1 MLMAFAL
8 VAASVSCADDLPEL
22 QEELNLTRC
31 LVPTELSAKISNG
44 QDVQFNWTKSKGAT
58 LFVLELYNDENMT
71 DLFESFNI
79 TLDELPYSLT
89 LEADKT
95 FYGRVK
101 AVDETGVLQ
110 DSKWAEFE
118 KAIQTTAVKP
128 NMFLEFVAK
137 TSESVTVKW
146 EATDNELERIEW
158 AVGETVEQRALT
170 TEEIAAGQAV
180 VTGLKPATS
189 YTVSIWFKSANRG
202 EVVALTDPNLD
213 GYTQVADLASLQSA
227 LAAKAPKIF
236 VKLAEVP
243 YELGAYD
250 LTAGVEMVGEQGV
263 DGSRPVIYGEF
274 HIADGYD
281 GKAIRFETVELN
293 GQSEKFGFALQLKNG
308 GTTDK
313 TVESILFKNCN
324 ITGYSKGLFYEW
336 GKTLTTDRL
345 AWDGCVIW
353 EVNKTHEVG
362 GDGIDFR
369 GASNIK
375 SLEVINSTI
384 YNGFRT
390 FLRIDANPVIGDL
403 KVENNTF
410 MKVSYNAGNANTNN
424 SGMMGIKGKPTSS
437 ATFKN
442 NLVINMPDGCGL
454 TRKAGTNLTPAETGM
469 VFSNNHF
476 YNVGTTFFSDTDA
489 ADQNNKVSQAEAL
502 AGGGSILSTD
512 PCYNAKGGVFN
523 LTNAEL
529 ISAKVG
535 APQWQVTFVE
545 KEEDLTLACLEGAH
559 TWDFS
564 DAKYFTGTIEKHMV
578 RDYLYMGAKDVKLAV
593 DGGAINFSAASVTK
607 KNVPSDGYVAFKV
620 AQPGSVYINA
630 TDPEGL
636 GNHLVV
642 AVGPVDGSS
651 AVIKGGAVANV
662 HNTTNQK
669 ILISDIT
676 EESLVYVYATGPIGL
691 SALAWALDL
700 KQVNTA
706 LDAPVPTVDVESF
719 TAGEGTD
726 INVTWE
732 PVENAGSYSV
742 VFMGKTYAV
751 EATDAPVYVVE
762 AKTTGMLEAGSYKV
776 DVYANPAE
784 GDIYNTMSNAG
795 STAFAVLPKASA
807 GDSELFVVK
816 DSESLLAAIDAGKTE
831 IYLAEGSYDI
841 GKQLTVIAPLA
852 LIGQGTVNVNGAFVL
867 SGEVGTFKVSNIN
880 FTDAEGAGCFITLP
894 EDGVTATEV
903 VVENAVLDGF
913 SKSVIYGNYATANI
927 DKVVIDGVQTKNWG
941 TGQGIFDFRKGTY
954 GSIIIRNSTIT
965 GGRDLLRLDSACAT
979 GEVLVM
985 HNTLDAVNNG
995 VNGNGLLYVRASVA
1009 DYKAVGNLFLN
1020 QTAETKNSLSKTSGV
1035 AVPYMAK
1042 NFFYN
1047 CADVFFSGLITK
1059 EIATGNNGVILE
1071 TDPVKDSA
1079 NGDYTL
1085 TSALA
1090 MSCRV
1095 GAPKWNPSYAA
1106 GDDTCFTVTSA
1117 DEFQAAIDAGKT
1129 DIKFAVSGSPYD
1141 LTASNIEIK
1150 ANMHI
1155 NGEAANGEYPVI
1167 KIKQIDLLAGVESLV
1182 FENLAVEGDGSN
1194 NIFNVKEAIAAKQIV
1209 IRNNKI
1215 SKAGK
1220 SLYYDSV
1227 GGAVTSLV
1235 IRNNVMTEL
1244 GGGQGT
1250 IDIRKGSYVNVSVE
1264 NNTVVGG
1271 RDFIRADKTTV
1282 TGGINIDNNTFDG
1295 VTLNHGNGMFHV
1307 RAAEIDFF
1315 VRRNL
1320 FLNENGE
1327 NNLLAK
1333 AGDQVPVMAGNFY
1346 YNCTSETFYAGAI
1359 DQATATGNGGV
1370 ILTADPVK
1378 DAVNGDYT
1386 LVDALCLSSNVG
1398 AARWNPN
1405 AGRVTTEMTVS
1416 NLEELITALDAG
1428 KTTISL
1434 NAGTYDFTAAPE
1446 TATSFSSGVLT
1457 INTPLV
1463 LKGISKAGVKP
1474 VIVGSI
1480 KFTEGVTSFTAQGLA
1495 FNGNE
1500 QAIGNAF
1507 EVGGA
1512 LAATNIII
1520 RDCEIYAYKKSLFY
1534 GNAEGTV
1541 DNLTFNRLLVHDM
1554 GTGQGMID
1562 IRKKLYAAVVI
1573 ENSTFYDGGRD
1584 FIRLDGNGTTTVK
1597 SASIRNNTF
1606 SAVSI
1611 DASNSILYVRSADLA
1626 ANYVVE
1632 NNLFLNETGEKTIL
1646 AKAGTQVPVMKNN
1659 WFYNC
1664 TSAAFWTGTIDQ
1676 ATATANG
1683 GVVVEADPCTDSA
1696 NGSFKLADANL
1707 KNAKVGD
1714 PRWW

>member
-1 MLMAFAL
+1 MAMAFAL
-8 VAASVSCADDLPEL
+8 VVSAVSCADDIPEL
-22 QEELNLTRC
+22 QEELALTRC

-44 QDVQFNWTKSKGAT
+44 QDVQFNWVKAKGAT
-58 LFVLELYNDENMT
+58 LFVLELHNDEAMT

-79 TLDELPYSLT
+79 APEDLPFKIS

-95 FYGRVK
+95 FYARVK
-101 AVDETGVLQ
+101 AVDENGVLQ

-118 KAIQTTAVKP
+118 DPIQTTAVKP
-128 NMFLEFVAK
+128 NMFLEFTAK
-137 TSESVTVKW
+137 TSESVTVTW
-146 EATDNELERIEW
+146 EATDSELERIEW
-158 AVGETVEQRALT
+158 AAGETVEKRDLT
-170 TEEIAAGQAV
+170 AEEIAAGQAT

-202 EVVALTDPNLD
+202 EVVALTDPDLE
-213 GYTQVADLASLQSA
+213 GYTRVADAAALKSA
-227 LAAKAPKIF
+227 LAAKAPMIF
-236 VKLAEVP
+236 VEAAGSP
-243 YELGAYD
+243 YDLGAYD
-250 LTAGVEMVGEQGV
+250 LTAGVEIVGEQGV

-281 GKAIRFETVELN
+281 GKAVRFETVELN
-293 GQSEKFGFALQLKNG
+293 GQAEKYGFAIQLKNG

-324 ITGYSKGLFYEW
+324 ITGFSKGLFYEW

-362 GDGIDFR
+362 GDGIDLR

-375 SLEVINSTI
+375 SLEVINSTV

-410 MKVSYNAGNANTNN
+410 MNVSYNANNANANN
-424 SGMMGIKGKPTSS
+424 SGMMGIKGKPTT

-442 NLVINMPDGCGL
+442 NLILNMPDGCGL
-454 TRKAGTNLTPAETGM
+454 IRKAGTNLTPSGIGL

-476 YNVGTTFFSDTDA
+476 YNVGEKFFSDGDA
-489 ADQNNKVSQAEAL
+489 ADQNNKVSKAEAL
-502 AGGGSILSTD
+502 AGGGSILSAD

-523 LTNAEL
+523 LTNSEL

-535 APQWQVTFVE
+535 APQWQVIFVE
-545 KEEDLTLACLEGAH
+545 KAEDLTLACLEGAH
-559 TWDFS
+559 TWDFN
-564 DAKYFTGTIEKHMV
+564 DARYFTGTIEKHMV
-578 RDYLYMGAKDVKLAV
+578 RDYLYMGAGDVKLAV
-593 DGGAINFSAASVTK
+593 DGGAINFSAATVTK
-607 KNVPSDGYVAFKV
+607 KNVPLDGYVAFKV
-620 AQPGSVYINA
+620 DKPGSVYINA
-630 TDPEGL
+630 VDPEGL

-642 AVGPVDGSS
+642 AVGPVDGS
-651 AVIKGGAVANV
+651 AATIKGGALANA

-676 EESLVYVYATGPIGL
+676 EKSLVYVYASGPIGL

-700 KQVNTA
+700 SQVNTA
-706 LDAPVPTVDVESF
+706 LVAPVPAADVESF

-726 INVTWE
+726 INITWE
-732 PVENAGSYSV
+732 PVPNAGSYSV
-742 VFMGKTYAV
+742 VFNGKTYPV
-751 EATDAPVYVVE
+751 EATEAPAYLVE
-762 AKTTGMLEAGSYKV
+762 AKTTGMLDPGSYKV

-784 GDIYNTMSNAG
+784 GDIYNTMSDPG
-795 STAFAVLPKASA
+795 SVAFAVLPKASA
-807 GDSELFVVK
+807 GDESKLVVS
-816 DSESLLAAIDAGKTE
+816 DSESLLAAIDAGKPE
-831 IYLAEGSYDI
+831 IYLAEGTYDV

-852 LIGQGTVNVNGAFVL
+852 LIGQGTVNVNGAFIL
-867 SGEVGTFKVSNIN
+867 SGEVGTFKVSNLN

-894 EDGVTATEV
+894 EAGVTATEV
-903 VVENAVLDGF
+903 VVENTVLDGY
-913 SKSVIYGNYATANI
+913 SKSVIYGNYDTANI
-927 DKVVIDGVQTKNWG
+927 DRLVFDGVQTKNWG

-954 GSIIIRNSTIT
+954 GSVIIRNSTIT
-965 GGRDLLRLDSACAT
+965 GGRDFIRLDANCNT
-979 GEVLVM
+979 GEVLIM
-985 HNTLDAVNNG
+985 NNTFDAVNNG
-995 VNGNGLLYVRASVA
+995 VNGNGFFYVRKEVPT
-1009 DYKAVGNLFLN
+1009 YKVIGNLFLN
-1020 QTAETKNSLSKTSGV
+1020 QTSESKNTLSKTSGV
-1035 AVPYMAK
+1035 QVPYMAK
-1042 NFFYN
+1042 NFYYN
-1047 CADVFFSGLITK
+1047 CVEAFFSGLITK

-1106 GDDTCFTVTSA
+1106 GDDTCFTVNSA

-1129 DIKFAVSGSPYD
+1129 DIKFAMAGSPYD
-1141 LTASNIEIK
+1141 LSAENITIAAS
-1150 ANMHI
+1150 MHV
-1155 NGEAANGEYPVI
+1155 NGEVVNGEYPVI

-1182 FENLAVEGDGSN
+1182 FENLAVEGDGAN

-1209 IRNNKI
+1209 IRNNII

-1220 SLYYDSV
+1220 SVFYDNT
-1227 GGAVTSLV
+1227 GGAATSIV
-1235 IRNNVMTEL
+1235 IRNNVIKEL

-1250 IDIRKGSYVNVSVE
+1250 IDLRKSSVVNLSIE
-1264 NNTVVGG
+1264 NNTVIGG
-1271 RDFIRADKTTV
+1271 RDFLRADKTTV
-1282 TGGINIDNNTFDG
+1282 TGGINVDNNTFDG
-1295 VTLNHGNGMFHV
+1295 VTLNHGNGIFHV
-1307 RAAEIDFF
+1307 RAEGINFS

-1327 NNLLAK
+1327 NNLMAK
-1333 AGDQVPVMAGNFY
+1333 AGDQVPAMAGNFY
-1346 YNCTSETFYAGAI
+1346 YNCTSEKVFAGAI

-1370 ILTADPVK
+1370 VLSADPVK
-1378 DAVNGDYT
+1378 DAANGDYT

-1405 AGRVTTEMTVS
+1405 AGRVSTEITVS

-1434 NAGTYDFTAAPE
+1434 NAGTYDFTTAPE
-1446 TATSFSSGVLT
+1446 TAASFSSGVLT

-1463 LKGISKAGVKP
+1463 LKGVSKAGVKP
-1474 VIVGSI
+1474 VVVGSV
-1480 KFTEGVTSFTAQGLA
+1480 KFVEGVTAFTAQGIA
-1495 FNGNE
+1495 FSGNAE
-1500 QAIGNAF
+1500 AMGNAF

-1520 RDCEIYAYKKSLFY
+1520 RDCEIYGYKKSLFY

-1541 DNLTFNRLLVHDM
+1541 NNLTFNRLLVHDM

-1562 IRKKLYAAVVI
+1562 IRKQLYAAVVI
-1573 ENSTFYDGGRD
+1573 ENSTFYNGGRD
-1584 FIRLDGNGTTTVK
+1584 FIRLDGKDATTVK

-1611 DASNSILYVRSADLA
+1611 EAGNSILYVRSADLA

-1646 AKAGTQVPVMKNN
+1646 SKSGTKVPVMNNN

-1664 TSAAFWTGTIDQ
+1664 TSTAFWTGPIDQ
-1676 ATATANG
+1676 ATATGNG
-1683 GVVVEADPCTDSA
+1683 GGVLEADPCADSA
-1696 NGSFKLADANL
+1696 NGSFKLT
-1707 KNAKVGD
+1707 NAEMKTSKVGD